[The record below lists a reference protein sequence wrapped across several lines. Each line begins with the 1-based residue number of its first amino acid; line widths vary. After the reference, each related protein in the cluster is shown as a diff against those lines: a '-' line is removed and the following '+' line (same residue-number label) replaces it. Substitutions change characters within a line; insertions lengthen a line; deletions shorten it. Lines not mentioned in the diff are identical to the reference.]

1 MKPNDDRKPPEKI
14 RITKLQE
21 AQVQELGKIEAGVA
35 DMFQAIGVSQEP
47 RSDMQIVQLT
57 RRHDVLVAEAD
68 DHVAGYL
75 AWADEAP
82 GIAHLVLLMV
92 APDFQRFGIGTRL
105 LRALGESASSHG
117 IETVVTPVWEKAT
130 WSMAF
135 LGVRGFS
142 PLNGAPPEKLTMW
155 REEREPEVVQ
165 SGQRL
170 WWSKT
175 DGLGTIPGLPRPR

>member
-14 RITKLQE
+14 RVTKLQE
-21 AQVQELGKIEAGVA
+21 AQVSELRKIEASVA

-47 RSDMQIVQLT
+47 RSDMQIAQLT
-57 RRHDVLVAEAD
+57 KRHDVLVAEAD

-82 GIAHLVLLMV
+82 GIANLVVLMV

-105 LRALGESASSHG
+105 LRELGESASAHG
-117 IETVVTPVWEKAT
+117 IETVVAPVCAKAT

-135 LGVRGFS
+135 LGVRGFA
-142 PLNGAPPEKLTMW
+142 PVNGAPPEKLTMW
-155 REEREPEVVQ
+155 REEREPDVVQ
-165 SGQRL
+165 AGQRL
-170 WWSKT
+170 WWAKT
-175 DGLGTIPGLPRPR
+175 DGLGTVPGLPRPR